1 MADEIRLS
9 KNFIETE
16 LPMAPPLY
24 VSVYLMTLATGGTA
38 AEVAKKLNATETE
51 VLYAWGYWKGKGY
64 LKETTEEKPQPKPVL
79 LTSERPEYSP
89 AELAV
94 YLQKSE
100 STQKLFQTAQK
111 KLGKMLSHND
121 MSMLF
126 SFHDWLGMPID
137 VIELLLSYCSANG
150 HTGMRYIEKVAL
162 GWAEEGIN
170 TVEQAVEYIELR
182 QTGFRTILK
191 AFGQNRMPVPTEEA
205 YMKKWLQ
212 EYQLPMDVVKMACE
226 RTVLQTGKASFAY
239 ADKILASWKD
249 VGVKTVADVEA
260 QDKAFAAK
268 KAQNTPAEKPAVQTT
283 SKQNRFINY
292 TQSEWDFAEL
302 ERLEREHREKW

>member
-1 MADEIRLS
+1 
-9 KNFIETE
+9 
-16 LPMAPPLY
+16 
-24 VSVYLMTLATGGTA
+24 
-38 AEVAKKLNATETE
+38 
-51 VLYAWGYWKGKGY
+51 
-64 LKETTEEKPQPKPVL
+64 
-79 LTSERPEYSP
+79 
-89 AELAV
+89 
-94 YLQKSE
+94 
-100 STQKLFQTAQK
+100 
-111 KLGKMLSHND
+111 
-121 MSMLF
+121 
-126 SFHDWLGMPID
+126 GMPID

-191 AFGQNRMPVPTEEA
+191 AFGQNRMPVPTEEN

-268 KAQNTPAEKPAVQTT
+268 KAQNAPAEKPAVQTT
-283 SKQNRFINY
+283 PKQNRFINY

>member
-64 LKETTEEKPQPKPVL
+64 LKETTEEKQQAKPAL
-79 LTSERPEYSP
+79 LASERPEYSP

-94 YLQKSE
+94 YMQKSE

-268 KAQNTPAEKPAVQTT
+268 KAQNTPAEKPAVQTAP
-283 SKQNRFINY
+283 KQNRFINY